1 MKFDDNIPIYLQII
15 DECKRRIITDEYQ
28 PGMKVPP
35 VRELAVEFGVNP
47 NTVQRA
53 MQELERDGLFISE
66 RTNGRYICKDPERI
80 MVLKKHVMNEK
91 IDLFLDEMKEFGSS
105 EEEIIQMI
113 RERYENGKAD
123 WLHYDVMDGHFVPN
137 ISFGYSILK
146 DVSKVTSL
154 FLDVHLMISEPQK
167 YVDEFIKSGANLI
180 VFHIEAMENKE
191 DTLAL
196 IHHIKENNVQVGI
209 SIKPNTPVD
218 AIQDYLS
225 LLDVVLVMSVEP
237 GFGGQSFK
245 EIALDKI
252 KDLATRR
259 KENSAHYLIEVD
271 GGINATTGKQCK
283 DAGVD
288 VLVAG
293 SYVFNSDDYTQRI
306 TSLK

>member
-1 MKFDDNIPIYLQII
+1 MIKVAPSLLSANFACLKDDI
-15 DECKRRIITDEYQ
+15 
-28 PGMKVPP
+28 
-35 VRELAVEFGVNP
+35 
-47 NTVQRA
+47 
-53 MQELERDGLFISE
+53 
-66 RTNGRYICKDPERI
+66 
-80 MVLKKHVMNEK
+80 EK
-91 IDLFLDEMKEFGSS
+91 I
-105 EEEIIQMI
+105 
-113 RERYENGKAD
+113 ENGKAD

-146 DVSKVTSL
+146 DVSKVTNL

-196 IHHIKENNVQVGI
+196 IHHIKENN
-209 SIKPNTPVD
+209 
-218 AIQDYLS
+218 
-225 LLDVVLVMSVEP
+225 
-237 GFGGQSFK
+237 
-245 EIALDKI
+245 
-252 KDLATRR
+252 
-259 KENSAHYLIEVD
+259 AHYLIEVD

>member
-1 MKFDDNIPIYLQII
+1 MCN
-15 DECKRRIITDEYQ
+15 
-28 PGMKVPP
+28 
-35 VRELAVEFGVNP
+35 A
-47 NTVQRA
+47 
-53 MQELERDGLFISE
+53 
-66 RTNGRYICKDPERI
+66 
-80 MVLKKHVMNEK
+80 
-91 IDLFLDEMKEFGSS
+91 
-105 EEEIIQMI
+105 
-113 RERYENGKAD
+113 
-123 WLHYDVMDGHFVPN
+123 
-137 ISFGYSILK
+137 
-146 DVSKVTSL
+146 
-154 FLDVHLMISEPQK
+154 
-167 YVDEFIKSGANLI
+167 EFIGFQPRGNIGVGFGIHIGVDADANRRSFAHVRGDFAHYMQLGYA
-180 VFHIEAMENKE
+180 FHIEAMDNKE
-191 DTLAL
+191 DTLVL